1 MARRRVPYVEQM
13 HQSECG
19 LCCLAMISAYH
30 KKEVSLS
37 RLRERAD
44 VGRDGTTLL
53 QLKKIAVSIGFDVKA
68 YRIEHMDQFH
78 LKQVSLPAILHWN
91 QGHFVVLEKIDNNYA
106 RIVDPRFGRIKL
118 SLKNFS
124 EQFSGFLMTVG
135 LTERI
140 DIEKSPNIWLDVLVH
155 VKAHKNLFVYVF
167 LITLALQF
175 IVIGMPLFMKHV
187 IDEVMIPKNSSLSI
201 TIFISV
207 VGFLLAYMIITF
219 VRSRVLVRLH
229 NALDYEMQTRFFSHL
244 LKLPFPFFLLRSY
257 GDMLFRMNSL
267 VTIRN
272 QLSGA
277 LITGILDSF
286 MLFVLSGYM
295 LFISPLL
302 AMIVFL
308 LVSINILLVIFTKQ
322 YVAEINQQQ
331 VVATTEVQAVQTEM
345 LYGIMGVKISGTE
358 QQVYSQW
365 LNKFKHLLQVYRRKE
380 NLNSYITT
388 TSNGLQFMSPLI
400 VLSIGVMLITGE
412 YSSMTVGMVVSF
424 QAIATL
430 LFTTSSSLMNT
441 INSYILTTTILK
453 RIHDVLEA
461 PPEQNEGKLQLKVL
475 GDIRLSH
482 VSYSYSKY
490 SPIVINDIS
499 LHIKLGQKIAIIGQS
514 GSGKSTLA
522 HLIIGLFA
530 PLSGEVYYD
539 GYGTSDL
546 DMQYVRKQMGIVP
559 QDISLFNRS
568 VFDNIAMHQDGVTM
582 DEVVRAA
589 KAANIHDEIMSMPMQ
604 YQTVLAEM
612 GRNISGGQRQRI
624 ALAKAILNNPS
635 VLVLDEATSALDH
648 ITEARVD
655 AYLSS
660 IKCTR
665 IVIAHRLSTV
675 MNSDM
680 IIVLENGRVCDVGN
694 HNQLLHTSDY
704 YQYYYKEMSS

>member
-19 LCCLAMISAYH
+19 LCCLAMISAYYQ
-30 KKEVSLS
+30 KEVSLS

-53 QLKKIAVSIGFDVKA
+53 QLKRIAESLGFDAKA
-68 YRIEHMDQFH
+68 YRIEHIDQ

-91 QGHFVVLEKIDNNYA
+91 QGHFVVLEKIGNNYA

-118 SLKNFS
+118 SLKSFS
-124 EQFSGFLMTVG
+124 EQFTGFLMTVD
-135 LTERI
+135 LTERLEV
-140 DIEKSPNIWLDVLVH
+140 EKDQNVWLNSLVY
-155 VKAHKNLFVYVF
+155 VKSHKNLFVYVL
-167 LITLALQF
+167 LITLALQVL
-175 IVIGMPLFMKHV
+175 IVGMPLFMKHV
-187 IDEVMIPKNSSLSI
+187 IDEIMIPKNSSLSI
-201 TIFISV
+201 TVFISIIS
-207 VGFLLAYMIITF
+207 FLLAYMLITF
-219 VRSRVLVRLH
+219 ARSRVLVRLH
-229 NALDYEMQTRFFSHL
+229 NALDYEMQTSFFSHL
-244 LKLPFPFFLLRSY
+244 LKLPLPFFLLRSY

-267 VTIRN
+267 ATIRN
-272 QLSGA
+272 QLSGT
-277 LITGILDSF
+277 LITGILDGF

-295 LFISPLL
+295 LFTSPLL
-302 AMIVFL
+302 AMVVFL
-308 LVSINILLVIFTKQ
+308 LVSINILLVIFTKR

-400 VLSIGVMLITGE
+400 VLSIGVLLVTGK
-412 YSSMTVGMVVSF
+412 YSSMTIGELVSF

-453 RIHDVLEA
+453 RTHDVLES
-461 PPEQNEGKLQLKVL
+461 PIEQNEGKLQVKLR

-482 VSYSYSKY
+482 VSFSYSKY
-490 SPIVINDIS
+490 SPKVINDIS

-522 HLIIGLFA
+522 HLMIGLFT
-530 PLSGEVYYD
+530 PTSGEIYYD
-539 GYGTSDL
+539 NHETSDL

-559 QDISLFNRS
+559 QDISLLNRS
-568 VFDNIAMHQDGVTM
+568 IYDNIVLHQDGVTM
-582 DEVVRAA
+582 DEVVRVA
-589 KAANIHDEIMSMPMQ
+589 KAANIHDEIMAMPMQ

-624 ALAKAILNNPS
+624 ALARALLNNPT

-648 ITEARVD
+648 ISEARVD
-655 AYLSS
+655 EYLSS
-660 IKCTR
+660 INCTR

-675 MNSDM
+675 MNSDT
-680 IIVLENGRVCDVGN
+680 IIVLENGKVCDVGN
-694 HNQLLHTSDY
+694 HNQLLHTSNY
-704 YQYYYKEMSS
+704 YQYYYREMSS

>member
-1 MARRRVPYVEQM
+1 
-13 HQSECG
+13 
-19 LCCLAMISAYH
+19 
-30 KKEVSLS
+30 
-37 RLRERAD
+37 
-44 VGRDGTTLL
+44 
-53 QLKKIAVSIGFDVKA
+53 
-68 YRIEHMDQFH
+68 
-78 LKQVSLPAILHWN
+78 
-91 QGHFVVLEKIDNNYA
+91 
-106 RIVDPRFGRIKL
+106 
-118 SLKNFS
+118 
-124 EQFSGFLMTVG
+124 
-135 LTERI
+135 
-140 DIEKSPNIWLDVLVH
+140 
-155 VKAHKNLFVYVF
+155 
-167 LITLALQF
+167 
-175 IVIGMPLFMKHV
+175 
-187 IDEVMIPKNSSLSI
+187 
-201 TIFISV
+201 
-207 VGFLLAYMIITF
+207 
-219 VRSRVLVRLH
+219 
-229 NALDYEMQTRFFSHL
+229 
-244 LKLPFPFFLLRSY
+244 
-257 GDMLFRMNSL
+257 
-267 VTIRN
+267 
-272 QLSGA
+272 
-277 LITGILDSF
+277 
-286 MLFVLSGYM
+286 
-295 LFISPLL
+295 
-302 AMIVFL
+302 
-308 LVSINILLVIFTKQ
+308 
-322 YVAEINQQQ
+322 
-331 VVATTEVQAVQTEM
+331 
-345 LYGIMGVKISGTE
+345 
-358 QQVYSQW
+358 
-365 LNKFKHLLQVYRRKE
+365 
-380 NLNSYITT
+380 
-388 TSNGLQFMSPLI
+388 
-400 VLSIGVMLITGE
+400 
-412 YSSMTVGMVVSF
+412 
-424 QAIATL
+424 
-430 LFTTSSSLMNT
+430 MNT

-530 PLSGEVYYD
+530 PISGEVYYD

-568 VFDNIAMHQDGVTM
+568 VFDNIVMHQDGVTM
-582 DEVVRAA
+582 NEVVRAA

-635 VLVLDEATSALDH
+635 ILVLDEATSALDH

-694 HNQLLHTSDY
+694 HNQLLHTSSY
-704 YQYYYKEMSS
+704 YQYYYQEMSS